1 MSLRGKPLL
10 IGLGVTAVSVVAFL
24 KAMTLIGEAPVRPE
38 IVTSLPGCPASPNC
52 VGSGPGE
59 DAAHAVAPFT
69 FSGDPAAAL
78 DRLQAVMEA
87 EGGRLVR
94 ADARYLHFEYRSR
107 FLRFVDDV
115 ECLMDAGQG
124 RIDVRSASRAG
135 HSDLGVNRRRIERLR
150 ARFNESPT

>member
-1 MSLRGKPLL
+1 MALL
-10 IGLGVTAVSVVAFL
+10 SKRLWMGLGVTAVSLVAFL
-24 KAMTLIGEAPVRPE
+24 KAMGLSGEAPARPE
-38 IVTSLPGCPASPNC
+38 SVTSLPGCPASPNC

-59 DAAHAVAPFT
+59 DAVHAIAPLS

-78 DRLQAVMEA
+78 DRLKAVMAA

-94 ADARYLHFEYRSR
+94 EDGRYLHFEFSSR

-115 ECLMDAGQG
+115 ECLLDAEHR
-124 RIDVRSASRAG
+124 RIDVRSASRSG

-150 ARFNESPT
+150 VRFHQAPS